1 MENMA
6 AVHGS
11 DAQSDDSALSDFRSP
26 WLARPT
32 FESDDPF
39 DQKSFVDIIN
49 EVGS

>member
-1 MENMA
+1 MV

-11 DAQSDDSALSDFRSP
+11 DAQYDDSALSDFRSP

-32 FESDDPF
+32 LESDGPL

-49 EVGS
+49 EVGP